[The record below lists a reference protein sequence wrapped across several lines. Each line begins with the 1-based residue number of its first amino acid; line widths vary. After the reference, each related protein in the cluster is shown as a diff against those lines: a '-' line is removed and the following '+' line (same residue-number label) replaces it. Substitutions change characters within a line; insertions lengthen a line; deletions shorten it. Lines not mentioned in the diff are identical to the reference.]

1 MADQNSR
8 SSTMR
13 KWVDLSKI
21 AGLHRAKRKASV
33 LRPLLLVNLLLWAL
47 PAWSQRPL
55 DCMGASRAA
64 LLLRAAEADPAQAP
78 RFANPM
84 IAGLSASAASSTP
97 SRALISQLPTRIV
110 SDGAVPERPPPGPRL
125 SAP

>member
-1 MADQNSR
+1 
-8 SSTMR
+8 MR

-47 PAWSQRPL
+47 PA
-55 DCMGASRAA
+55 CMGASRAA

-110 SDGAVPERPPPGPRL
+110 SDGAVPELPRRQPPPGSRL